1 MRPSIHYA
9 LNLKKNGI
17 EVKKNKV
24 CQSKFFRIVLSTGF
38 ELFQTND
45 PQCNSN
51 LFLYRQISMSLG
63 FFFQA
68 YDNNLC

>member
-9 LNLKKNGI
+9 LNLKKIGI

-24 CQSKFFRIVLSTGF
+24 CQSKFFRIVLSKGF

-45 PQCNSN
+45 SQCNS
-51 LFLYRQISMSLG
+51 RQISMSLG
-63 FFFQA
+63 FFFRLMITICA
-68 YDNNLC
+68 KS